1 MSVTPYGNTGD
12 PTPDRDLTRCQ
23 TSLQPALTHSL
34 FHAHLM
40 SVPLELQHEVTSLL
54 EFRDNVLHAFPHLQ
68 ARAYHSLTPT
78 HAHDPP
84 SSQASQPPQAIPT
97 ARGEPSPSKSSAASH
112 HVTSG
117 DGGRQQRPISSTG
130 GVTTTGG
137 SGNSSSSSSTGG
149 KSLSETHSSSAV
161 ADSGFSTDKAGGSMG
176 KSSSSSAGDHLSGVE
191 EHRWTSVEPEL
202 PLGSAED
209 ELWQLLDVIQRKGTR
224 LRNELERAERL
235 ERDRMSQPQASSP
248 ASDPLTSPRPH
259 PAYRDYWPHSLPGP
273 IGNFH
278 SRGDILAPPPPPPP
292 VGMAMEAEA
301 WAAVDRLRQD
311 RQYLVGRV
319 SWAEAEAAASHQR
332 LLDLHGQ
339 LLALAGDKRRLEDQV
354 RALRLDPRLDP
365 RVDSRVD
372 FGNDLNLQFV
382 KTNGVRRDGPA
393 STGGIVH
400 SVMGGVNTVHIV
412 SDNTT
417 TTTTTTNFTKP
428 RRVPPAVTVS
438 VASGEGAEDSHGIGG
453 AGRGRVIRSAS
464 SVRINSDRDVVLP
477 RVLKVPIR
485 DRTQRHSNK
494 ESSTA
499 SSHRENSGKDQNSG
513 YKDFSPT
520 SENVNIKDSTFASPA
535 GEMKK
540 GSDRVVIERE
550 RRAGKA
556 DGGFSMPV
564 SLLKGAR
571 LKVQPNKQRI
581 SAILREK
588 DVLEL
593 QRQLLTTVMET
604 ELEQRERVDRKD
616 VGITACPLVCT
627 TGTMTEGWAGDE
639 VEAATHTVHP
649 GPNIKY
655 DVVVHQ
661 EESRRS
667 EANNSVAPEAGGR
680 KVPAAVEKP
689 PRRSRETRSAST
701 VGTLAAHHHHVAHQ
715 SGGSLCHRESSASE
729 VSGGRDSIGRGA
741 GPRSRPNLIQS
752 GRATPTNTPRSSP
765 APSIN
770 TRMCAS
776 RTSPQEGGRATPLG
790 RSSSGANGRAL
801 VGRRDST
808 KTTQV
813 NAKGNGKSSP
823 GVGGQHKGAG
833 VVDSSSSS
841 STSIMSSSSSTSS
854 TSSSSSPSTVAE
866 RRTNRPASFFRKL
879 MHEILQQF
887 GVKVSQYSNRTLKA
901 ASTWYSDQ
909 NIVRKSSTVISLD
922 GSSQQPSSL
931 SSSLD
936 FSSSPLTLSDLRSP
950 SPPSPSTPAIPK
962 KIFVELDGQQKSRNV
977 YGDSKKA
984 VQKRLSASDLYNQ
997 DFKDVTD
1004 PRVNTSNIP
1013 SAGSKRI
1020 LKYGSKSETISS
1032 ELTLSNLKVGSD
1044 SLSPSSSVASGSSF
1058 YDSINTDAET
1068 IDDINKLMHVEV
1080 AFEWNPIPSQEIRY
1094 LPPAAH
1100 MWTPSHT
1107 LTPDKRLPPV
1117 TNTLCTNSPR
1127 WTPSSKAPTMLG
1139 HAVSFKGKKVNT
1151 TKGERV
1157 NSSESIDM
1165 DDTGQQWLADSLED
1179 ESQGFEAVGKMRSR
1193 LRAMNGAVRFKSV
1206 DRPSVLSMVQETS
1219 ASSYLESLQGGK
1231 SMSSSPNFQKS
1242 KLCESSI
1249 KGNSES
1255 EGLQL
1260 QRGRP
1265 RLSSSLREGGSPLK
1279 HSDADLN
1286 SRVHQILARIAGSAP

>member
-1 MSVTPYGNTGD
+1 MD
-12 PTPDRDLTRCQ
+12 
-23 TSLQPALTHSL
+23 
-34 FHAHLM
+34 FHV
-40 SVPLELQHEVTSLL
+40 SVPGPFTYLVHEHARSILAIQELQHEVTSLL

-604 ELEQRERVDRKD
+604 EVLRKQIETASEEWVNKTAEWEADHRLSHSTVSALREENLSLKTLLEQRERVDRKD

-866 RRTNRPASFFRKL
+866 RRTNRPASFFRL
-879 MHEILQQF
+879 PRH
-887 GVKVSQYSNRTLKA
+887 G
-901 ASTWYSDQ
+901 
-909 NIVRKSSTVISLD
+909 TV
-922 GSSQQPSSL
+922 
-931 SSSLD
+931 
-936 FSSSPLTLSDLRSP
+936 TK
-950 SPPSPSTPAIPK
+950 T
-962 KIFVELDGQQKSRNV
+962 
-977 YGDSKKA
+977 
-984 VQKRLSASDLYNQ
+984 LSASQ
-997 DFKDVTD
+997 
-1004 PRVNTSNIP
+1004 
-1013 SAGSKRI
+1013 A
-1020 LKYGSKSETISS
+1020 
-1032 ELTLSNLKVGSD
+1032 
-1044 SLSPSSSVASGSSF
+1044 
-1058 YDSINTDAET
+1058 
-1068 IDDINKLMHVEV
+1068 
-1080 AFEWNPIPSQEIRY
+1080 Q
-1094 LPPAAH
+1094 
-1100 MWTPSHT
+1100 
-1107 LTPDKRLPPV
+1107 
-1117 TNTLCTNSPR
+1117 
-1127 WTPSSKAPTMLG
+1127 
-1139 HAVSFKGKKVNT
+1139 
-1151 TKGERV
+1151 
-1157 NSSESIDM
+1157 
-1165 DDTGQQWLADSLED
+1165 
-1179 ESQGFEAVGKMRSR
+1179 
-1193 LRAMNGAVRFKSV
+1193 
-1206 DRPSVLSMVQETS
+1206 
-1219 ASSYLESLQGGK
+1219 
-1231 SMSSSPNFQKS
+1231 
-1242 KLCESSI
+1242 
-1249 KGNSES
+1249 
-1255 EGLQL
+1255 
-1260 QRGRP
+1260 
-1265 RLSSSLREGGSPLK
+1265 
-1279 HSDADLN
+1279 
-1286 SRVHQILARIAGSAP
+1286 